1 MLIVDEEQFGP
12 VLPLIK
18 CSDIDDVINAANNSL
33 NVLGGSAWINK
44 LGAIQPNAPFAGVKS
59 SVFALDKVRKVYK
72 NILIYRWCS
81 TNGKF

>member
-33 NVLGGSAWINK
+33 SAVQPGLINLAPSSQMHRSLALNPRFSRWI
-44 LGAIQPNAPFAGVKS
+44 
-59 SVFALDKVRKVYK
+59 R
-72 NILIYRWCS
+72 
-81 TNGKF
+81 